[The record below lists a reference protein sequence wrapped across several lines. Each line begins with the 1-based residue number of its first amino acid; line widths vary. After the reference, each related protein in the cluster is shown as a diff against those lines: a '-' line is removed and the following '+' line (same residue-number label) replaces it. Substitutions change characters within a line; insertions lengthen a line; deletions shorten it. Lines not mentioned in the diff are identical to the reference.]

1 MSNQEDVSKCYLDGL
16 DLDRAK
22 MLVNEIDDFM
32 NSIRNE
38 VNQDRAY
45 KGYLAEK
52 LNGLENDLRCLRGM
66 IECE

>member
-1 MSNQEDVSKCYLDGL
+1 MSYLAGN
-16 DLDRAK
+16 DLNRAK

-45 KGYLAEK
+45 KNYLNEK
-52 LNGLENDLRCLRGM
+52 LSGIETDIRCLKSM
-66 IECE
+66 IED